1 MLGEK
6 ESKAQ
11 EGDNGSKGKAI
22 DKQVHLDEPVES
34 TTTLPADNPTTNAN
48 RSTKS
53 KEAKGK
59 GLAED
64 DNGDGQPQESQRVN
78 GPMLPPDPPCL
89 LSRMVSPT
97 CSYTDQDIDSQSAMD
112 SSQASPASTSSPK
125 KKKKKGKKRK
135 EAKGF

>member
-53 KEAKGK
+53 KEAKGHR
-59 GLAED
+59 LPIS
-64 DNGDGQPQESQRVN
+64 NGF
-78 GPMLPPDPPCL
+78 
-89 LSRMVSPT
+89 VS
-97 CSYTDQDIDSQSAMD
+97 S
-112 SSQASPASTSSPK
+112 
-125 KKKKKGKKRK
+125 
-135 EAKGF
+135 